1 MGVTIYYQGQLDRLE
16 DLPGL
21 VEELADIAGSM
32 AWEFTRIERDEKN
45 SEFAGIVLSPSD
57 NCESI
62 SFLFDR
68 DGRLRNILDL
78 VNGQIE
84 PDPQLSYYNFVKTQF
99 AEIETHLWI
108 VGLFRYLKKNYLSNL
123 KVTDEGEVWETGNVE
138 TLRNKREFLNG
149 KIKQLGDALSQ
160 VTDLPENIEDL
171 MDKIEET
178 FREMEEGKRTD
189 DS

>member
-84 PDPQLSYYNFVKTQF
+84 PTHNCPITTSLRPSLRRSKPISGSLDCFVT
-99 AEIETHLWI
+99 
-108 VGLFRYLKKNYLSNL
+108 
-123 KVTDEGEVWETGNVE
+123 
-138 TLRNKREFLNG
+138 
-149 KIKQLGDALSQ
+149 
-160 VTDLPENIEDL
+160 
-171 MDKIEET
+171 
-178 FREMEEGKRTD
+178 
-189 DS
+189 